1 MNVSLID
8 VLAGVFSLKNLF
20 ISAAGVMVGNIFGAL
35 PGLTAAMGIAILM
48 PLTFGMTPDSA
59 LILMGAIFAGAMWGG
74 SVSAILINT
83 PGTPSAAAT
92 VLDGYPMAKKGLAA
106 DALRESV
113 WSSFIGGI
121 LGVIALH
128 LFAPP
133 LAMISLWFGPPEYFF
148 LALFGMT
155 IIAALSE
162 KALVKGFL
170 GGFLGLLI
178 GTIGMDPL
186 LGVPRFTF
194 GVTNL
199 VDGIELVPA
208 LIGLFSIPETFEM
221 IRSYIKKDTER
232 LPSLKNI
239 RLGFPTLQHTIRLM
253 PVYIRSS
260 IIGIIIGILPGA
272 GGSIAS
278 FMAYNETRRVSKHPE
293 LFGTGVIEGVAA
305 PEAANNS
312 LCGGALIP
320 MLTLGIPG
328 DSVAAIMMG
337 GLMVHGLMPGAELFT
352 KHAQVTYTFIIALY
366 MANVFMLFFGLYC
379 APFFTVVTDTPK
391 HILAAVVI
399 LLTVIGSYAI
409 RENIFDV
416 YVMLA
421 FGILGYLMKAH
432 GFDLTPVVLGII
444 LGPMMEKGLYGTLAI
459 SEGENLIL
467 FVLVRPISVILIL
480 LILISMGIPLY
491 RRLKRGQSIFD
502 RYA

>member
-1 MNVSLID
+1 VSVNLID
-8 VLAGVFSLKNLF
+8 VLASVFSLKNLL

-35 PGLTAAMGIAILM
+35 PGLTAAMGIAILL
-48 PLTFGMTPDSA
+48 PLTFGMNPASA

-92 VLDGYPMAKKGLAA
+92 ILDGYPMAKKGMAA

-133 LAMISLWFGPPEYFF
+133 LAMISLWFGPPEYFM

-162 KALVKGFL
+162 KALIKGFL
-170 GGFLGLLI
+170 AGFLGLLI

-221 IRSYIKKDTER
+221 IRSHIKKEAQR

-239 RLGFPTLQHTIRLM
+239 RLGFPTLRHTVRMM

-278 FMAYNETRRVSKHPE
+278 FMAYNETRRASKHPE

-328 DSVAAIMMG
+328 DSVAAIIMG

-352 KHAQVTYTFIIALY
+352 KHAHVTYTFIIALY
-366 MANVFMLFFGLYC
+366 MANIFMLFFGLYC
-379 APFFTVVTDTPK
+379 APFFTVVTDMPK
-391 HILAAVVI
+391 HILAAAVI
-399 LLTVIGSYAI
+399 LLTTIGSFAI

-416 YVMLA
+416 YVMLT
-421 FGILGYLMKAH
+421 FGVLGYLMKAH
-432 GFDLTPVVLGII
+432 GFDLPPVVLGII

-459 SEGENLIL
+459 SEGENLVF
-467 FVLVRPISVILIL
+467 FVLSRPISVILLMLTIL
-480 LILISMGIPLY
+480 SLGIPLY
-491 RRLKRGQSIFD
+491 RRMKLGQTIFD
-502 RYA
+502 RAG

>member
-1 MNVSLID
+1 MNYDLWD
-8 VLAGVFSLKNLF
+8 VLVNVFSLKNLF

-48 PLTFGMTPDSA
+48 PLTFGLDPASA

-83 PGTPSAAAT
+83 PGTPAAAAT
-92 VLDGYPMAKKGLAA
+92 VLDGYPMAKKGQAA

-121 LGVIALH
+121 FGVIALH

-133 LAMISLWFGPPEYFF
+133 LAMISLWFGPPEYFL
-148 LALFGMT
+148 LAIFGMT

-170 GGFLGLLI
+170 AGFFGLLI

-186 LGVPRFTF
+186 LGIPRFTF
-194 GVTNL
+194 GVANL

-221 IRSYIKKDTER
+221 IRSYIKKDVEK

-239 RLGFPTLQHTIRLM
+239 RLGFPPLKHTIRLM

-278 FMAYNETRRVSKHPE
+278 FMAYNETRRTSKTPE
-293 LFGTGVIEGVAA
+293 LFGTGIIDGVAA
-305 PEAANNS
+305 SEAANNAV
-312 LCGGALIP
+312 CGGALIP

-328 DSVAAIMMG
+328 DSVAAIIMG
-337 GLMVHGLMPGAELFT
+337 GLMVHGLLPGAELFT

-366 MANVFMLFFGLYC
+366 MANVFMLFFGLYM
-379 APFFTVVTDTPK
+379 APFFTLVTNTPK
-391 HILAAVVI
+391 HILAVGVI
-399 LLTVIGSYAI
+399 LLTTIGSYAI

-421 FGILGYLMKAH
+421 FGILGTLMKNH

-459 SEGENLIL
+459 SEGENVVF
-467 FVLVRPISVILIL
+467 FVLTRPISIILFA
-480 LILISMGIPLY
+480 LIVFSLGIPVY
-491 RRLKRGQSIFD
+491 RQMKKGKSVFD
-502 RYA
+502 AGH

>member
-1 MNVSLID
+1 MNYDLWD
-8 VLAGVFSLKNLF
+8 VLVNVFSLKNLF

-48 PLTFGMTPDSA
+48 PLTFGLNPASA

-83 PGTPSAAAT
+83 PGTPAAAAT
-92 VLDGYPMAKKGLAA
+92 VLDGYPMAKKGQAA

-121 LGVIALH
+121 FGVIALH

-133 LAMISLWFGPPEYFF
+133 LAMISLWFGPPEYFL
-148 LALFGMT
+148 LAIFGMT

-170 GGFLGLLI
+170 AGFFGLLI

-186 LGVPRFTF
+186 LGIPRFTF
-194 GVTNL
+194 GVANL

-221 IRSYIKKDTER
+221 IRSYIKKDVEK

-239 RLGFPTLQHTIRLM
+239 RLGFPPLKHTIRLM

-278 FMAYNETRRVSKHPE
+278 FMAYNETRRTSKTPE
-293 LFGTGVIEGVAA
+293 LFGTGIIDGVAA
-305 PEAANNS
+305 SEAANNAV
-312 LCGGALIP
+312 CGGALIP

-328 DSVAAIMMG
+328 DSVAAIIMG
-337 GLMVHGLMPGAELFT
+337 GLMVHGLLPGAELFT

-366 MANVFMLFFGLYC
+366 MANVFMLFFGLYM
-379 APFFTVVTDTPK
+379 APFFTLVTNTPK
-391 HILAAVVI
+391 HILAVGVI
-399 LLTVIGSYAI
+399 LLTTIGSYAI

-421 FGILGYLMKAH
+421 FGILGTLMKNH

-459 SEGENLIL
+459 SEGENVVF
-467 FVLVRPISVILIL
+467 FVLTRPISIILFA
-480 LILISMGIPLY
+480 LIVFSLGIPVY
-491 RRLKRGQSIFD
+491 RRMKKGKSVFD
-502 RYA
+502 AGH

>member
-1 MNVSLID
+1 VNVDIVD
-8 VLAGVFSLKNLF
+8 VLVNVFSAKNLF

-48 PLTFGMTPDSA
+48 PLTFGMNPASA

-83 PGTPSAAAT
+83 PGTPAAAAT
-92 VLDGYPMAKKGLAA
+92 VLDGYPMAKKGQAA

-121 LGVIALH
+121 FGVIALH

-133 LAMISLWFGPPEYFF
+133 LAMISLWFGPPEYFL
-148 LALFGMT
+148 LAMFGMT

-170 GGFLGLLI
+170 AGFLGLLV

-194 GVTNL
+194 GVPNL

-221 IRSYIKKDTER
+221 IRSYRKKDTEK

-239 RLGFPTLQHTIRLM
+239 RLGFPTWKHTMRLM

-260 IIGIIIGILPGA
+260 VIGIIIGILPGA

-278 FMAYNETRRVSKHPE
+278 FMAYNETRRVSKTPE
-293 LFGTGVIEGVAA
+293 LFGTGIIDGVAA
-305 PEAANNS
+305 SEAANNAV
-312 LCGGALIP
+312 CGGALIP

-328 DSVAAIMMG
+328 DSVAAIIMG
-337 GLMVHGLMPGAELFT
+337 GLMVHGLLPGAELFT

-366 MANVFMLFFGLYC
+366 MANVFMLFFGLYM
-379 APFFTVVTDTPK
+379 APFFTVITDTPK
-391 HILAAVVI
+391 HILAVGVI
-399 LLTVIGSYAI
+399 LLTTIGSYAI

-416 YVMLA
+416 YVMMA

-444 LGPMMEKGLYGTLAI
+444 LGPMMEKGLYGTMAI
-459 SEGENLIL
+459 SEGENIVF
-467 FVLVRPISVILIL
+467 FVLTRPISFILFAL
-480 LILISMGIPLY
+480 TAMSLAIPIY
-491 RRLKRGQSIFD
+491 RKMKRGKTVFD
-502 RYA
+502 QG

>member
-1 MNVSLID
+1 MNVDIWTVLI
-8 VLAGVFSLKNLF
+8 GVFSAKNLL

-35 PGLTAAMGIAILM
+35 PGLTAAMGIAILL
-48 PLTFGMTPDSA
+48 PLTFGMEPASA

-92 VLDGYPMAKKGLAA
+92 VLDGYPMAKKGRAA

-121 LGVIALH
+121 LGVLALH

-133 LAMISLWFGPPEYFF
+133 LAQISLWFGPPEYFL

-170 GGFLGLLI
+170 AGFLGLLI

-194 GVTNL
+194 GVVNL

-232 LPSLKNI
+232 IPFLKNL
-239 RLGFPTLQHTIRLM
+239 RLGFPPLSHTVRMM
-253 PVYIRSS
+253 PTYLRSS

-278 FMAYNETRRVSKHPE
+278 FMAYNEERRASKHPE

-305 PEAANNS
+305 PEAANNA

-328 DSVAAIMMG
+328 DSVAAIIMG
-337 GLMVHGLMPGAELFT
+337 GLMVHGLLPGAELFT
-352 KHAQVTYTFIIALY
+352 KHANVTYTFIIALY
-366 MANVFMLFFGLYC
+366 MANVFMLLFGLYM
-379 APFFTVVTDTPK
+379 APFFTIVTDTPK
-391 HILAAVVI
+391 HILAAGVI
-399 LLTVIGSYAI
+399 LLTTIGSYAI

-416 YVMLA
+416 YVMLS

-459 SEGENLIL
+459 SEGENVVFFILSRPICIIL
-467 FVLVRPISVILIL
+467 FLLTAFSLIIPI
-480 LILISMGIPLY
+480 Y
-491 RRLKRGQSIFD
+491 RRLGAGRTIFD
-502 RYA
+502 YKG